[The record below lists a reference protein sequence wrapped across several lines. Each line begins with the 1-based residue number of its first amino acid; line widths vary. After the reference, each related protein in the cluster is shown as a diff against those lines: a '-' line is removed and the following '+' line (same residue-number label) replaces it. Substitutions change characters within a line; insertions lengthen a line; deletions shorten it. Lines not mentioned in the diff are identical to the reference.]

1 MKAVRKQLTL
11 LCFSALIVV
20 TCALTMH
27 VSAQTFNEGFETG
40 TKTSYAT
47 ADVQLSTGFWTLN
60 DALIGNLT
68 TDRKTGA
75 ASARIRN
82 IGSLTM
88 GFDLFGAGTVSLQH
102 AVFGTDGS
110 STWELSK
117 STDDGQ
123 SNQRRCRHQSTDKLP
138 A

>member
-1 MKAVRKQLTL
+1 
-11 LCFSALIVV
+11 
-20 TCALTMH
+20 MH

-40 TKTSYAT
+40 AKTSYAT
-47 ADVQLSTGFWTLN
+47 ADVQLSTGVWTLN

-82 IGSLTM
+82 TGSLTM
-88 GFDLFGAGTVSLQH
+88 VFDLSGAGTVSLQH
-102 AVFGTDGS
+102 AVFGADGS

-123 SNQRRCRHQSTDKLP
+123 SK
-138 A
+138 